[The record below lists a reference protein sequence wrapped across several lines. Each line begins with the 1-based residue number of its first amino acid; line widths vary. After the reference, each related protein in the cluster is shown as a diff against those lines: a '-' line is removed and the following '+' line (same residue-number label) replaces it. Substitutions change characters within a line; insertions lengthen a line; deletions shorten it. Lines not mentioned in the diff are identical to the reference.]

1 MTWTL
6 EEAKAIYDSAW
17 HHPFVAYVVGVA
29 LLFALA
35 GKVVRAPRVPFLH
48 AYLVVFTVEILAD
61 ACATGAWSPVP
72 MNTPAYTFFSVLFI
86 VLGDFR
92 YFFLVER
99 VTRLD
104 RPADRALLFALGV
117 SIIVPLVTGIMT
129 KLIPAMQ
136 DMRVL
141 YMVYE
146 PALGLIVLG
155 LDRFRYA
162 KCDAPADIRRFVHR
176 VSVLFASMYFGW
188 AFCDLLIY
196 NEIALGHVLRII
208 PNVVYYAA
216 FLPFVFYAAP
226 ESLRALETR
235 QPSAS

>member
-1 MTWTL
+1 MTFPL
-6 EEAKAIYDSAW
+6 DHAKSIYDSAW
-17 HHPFVAYVVGVA
+17 HHPFVAYVVGLVFLLVVA
-29 LLFALA
+29 RRVA
-35 GKVVRAPRVPFLH
+35 VTRRAPFLY
-48 AYLVVFTVEILAD
+48 AYLLVFTVEILAD

-72 MNTPAYTFFSVLFI
+72 MDTPAYTFFSVLFI

-104 RPADRALLFALGV
+104 TRVERPLLFAMCV
-117 SIIVPLVTGIMT
+117 SVVVPLVTGVMT

-162 KCDAPADIRRFVHR
+162 KSDAPADIRLFVHR
-176 VSVLFASMYFGW
+176 VSLLFATMYFGW

-196 NEIALGHVLRII
+196 NEIALGHVLRIV

-226 ESLRALETR
+226 ESLRTPETR
-235 QPSAS
+235 TPSAS